1 MKKFIF
7 LILYTIALFLI
18 FYFLTINTVKINVV
32 NEHFIVL
39 DFYGFESNY
48 YVEQEENIVIYNFTI
63 FSFYIW
69 SIFLWKIK
77 FLIFLNLGI
86 DKLINLWYNVIII
99 KKE

>member
-48 YVEQEENIVIYNFTI
+48 YVE
-63 FSFYIW
+63 
-69 SIFLWKIK
+69 
-77 FLIFLNLGI
+77 
-86 DKLINLWYNVIII
+86 
-99 KKE
+99 